1 MAQSR
6 LKPGERVLY
15 LLQWRLFLA
24 EWFFDTRFF
33 LKGRSLGRAI
43 VLPFQ
48 RFAAIEAS
56 SGIAL
61 LVATLAGFAWANS
74 PVASSYRML
83 LHTEITFGI
92 AGWTF
97 ERSIHFWINDG
108 LMSIFFFLVG
118 LEIKR
123 EILVGE
129 LSSFRKAVLPA
140 VAALGGMVVPAGLYI
155 LLNHGTSAASG
166 WAIPMATDVAFVV
179 GALALVRR
187 GLPLFLPV
195 FLVSLAI
202 FDDLGAVV
210 VIALFYG
217 SHLQAHFLVLASLVL
232 VALVFLNV
240 LGFRWPLPYV
250 ILGILLW
257 VCTYLSGVHPAI
269 AGVFL
274 ALSIPARSGWNTSR
288 FAEVA
293 RVALRRFVPE
303 GNRPYSLHLSEQNQA
318 VVAELEGLLERVEPP
333 LQRIER
339 TLHPYVS
346 FGVMPLF
353 ALANCGIPIDGS
365 VLRDSVTSPPSLGI
379 LLGLFVGKQ
388 VGVFGAT
395 WLFIRSG
402 LGVMPT
408 GMSWKHLYGGA
419 LLCGI
424 GFTMSLFI
432 ADLSFTNQHIHEAAK
447 MTILFA
453 SLASGLAGILM
464 LRISRKSGSTGRNL

>member
-1 MAQSR
+1 MH
-6 LKPGERVLY
+6 ER
-15 LLQWRLFLA
+15 
-24 EWFFDTRFF
+24 FFNTRFF
-33 LKGRSLGRAI
+33 LKGKSLGRTI
-43 VLPFQ
+43 VFPFR
-48 RFAAIEAS
+48 RFVAIEAS

-74 PVASSYRML
+74 PLASSYHAL
-83 LHTEITFGI
+83 FHTEISVGI

-97 ERSIHFWINDG
+97 DRSIHFWINDG
-108 LMSIFFFLVG
+108 LMTIFFFLVG

-129 LSSFRKAVLPA
+129 LSSFDKAMLPA
-140 VAALGGMVVPAGLYI
+140 VAALGGMVVPAGLYM
-155 LLNHGTSAASG
+155 LLNHGTPAASG
-166 WAIPMATDVAFVV
+166 WAIPMATDIAFVV
-179 GALALVRR
+179 GALALVGR
-187 GLPLFLPV
+187 GLPSFLPV

-210 VIALFYG
+210 VIALCYG
-217 SHLQAHFLVLASLVL
+217 GHLQAHFLVLVGLVL
-232 VALVFLNV
+232 VALVLINV
-240 LGFRWPLPYV
+240 LGFQWTLPYV

-257 VCTYLSGVHPAI
+257 VFTYLSGVHPTI
-269 AGVFL
+269 AGVLL
-274 ALSIPARSGWNTSR
+274 ALTIPARSGWNTSR
-288 FAEVA
+288 FAEHA
-293 RVALRRFVPE
+293 SIALGRFVPE
-303 GNRPYSLHLSEQNQA
+303 EDGPYTLHLSEQNQG
-318 VVAELEGLLERVEPP
+318 VVEEIEELLERVEPP

-339 TLHPYVS
+339 TLHAYVS

-365 VLRDSVTSPPSLGI
+365 VLWDSVSSFPSLGI

-402 LGVMPT
+402 LGVMPEGT
-408 GMSWKHLYGGA
+408 SWKHLYGGA

-432 ADLSFTNQHIHEAAK
+432 ADLSFTNQHLHEVAK
-447 MTILFA
+447 ITILLA
-453 SLASGLAGILM
+453 SSISGLAGVFM
-464 LRISRKSGSTGRNL
+464 LWISQNGGGTEANS

>member
-1 MAQSR
+1 MDESNR
-6 LKPGERVLY
+6 
-15 LLQWRLFLA
+15 
-24 EWFFDTRFF
+24 RFF
-33 LKGRSLGRAI
+33 LRGKSIGRAI

-61 LVATLAGFAWANS
+61 VVATLAGFAWANS
-74 PVASSYRML
+74 PIASSYQAL
-83 LHTEITFGI
+83 FHTEIAIGI
-92 AGWTF
+92 AGRTF

-108 LMSIFFFLVG
+108 LMTIFFFLVG

-123 EILVGE
+123 EVLVGE
-129 LSSFRKAVLPA
+129 LSSFGKAALPA
-140 VAALGGMVVPAGLYI
+140 VAALGGMVVPAGLYM

-166 WAIPMATDVAFVV
+166 WAIPMATDIAFVV
-179 GALALVRR
+179 GSLALVGR
-187 GLPLFLPV
+187 GLPSFLPV

-202 FDDLGAVV
+202 FDDLGAVL

-217 SHLQAHFLVLASLVL
+217 GHLQAHFLVLASLVL
-232 VALVFLNV
+232 IALVLLNI

-257 VCTYLSGVHPAI
+257 VCTYLSGVHPTI
-269 AGVFL
+269 AGVLL

-288 FAEVA
+288 FAEMA
-293 RVALRRFVPE
+293 RIALRRFVPE
-303 GNRPYSLHLSEQNQA
+303 GDSSYALHLSEQNQE
-318 VVAELEGLLERVEPP
+318 VIEEIEGLLERVEPP

-353 ALANCGIPIDGS
+353 ALANCGIPVDGS
-365 VLRDSVTSPPSLGI
+365 VLWDSVSSPPSLGI

-402 LGVMPT
+402 LGVMPE

-432 ADLSFTNQHIHEAAK
+432 ADLSFTNQHIHESAK
-447 MTILFA
+447 MSILLASFA
-453 SLASGLAGILM
+453 SGFAGIFM
-464 LRISRKSGSTGRNL
+464 LWISRNDGGTEKNS